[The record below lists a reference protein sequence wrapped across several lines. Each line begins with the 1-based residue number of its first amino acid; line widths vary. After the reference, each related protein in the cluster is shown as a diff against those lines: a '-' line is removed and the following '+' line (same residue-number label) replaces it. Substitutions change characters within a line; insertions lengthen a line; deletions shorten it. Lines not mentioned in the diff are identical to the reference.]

1 MKPKFVLFSL
11 DKPRI
16 LVSINLIMSNQ
27 LARVFEW
34 ITGWREYSEFEKD
47 HEGYITTERVGEGA
61 AMFLW
66 RVDKEPVHLDHMYM
80 DGDLFVRFTDNHK

>member
-1 MKPKFVLFSL
+1 
-11 DKPRI
+11 
-16 LVSINLIMSNQ
+16 MSKG
-27 LARVFEW
+27 LTKVFEW
-34 ITGWREYSEFEKD
+34 VSGWREYSEFEHD

-80 DGDLFVRFTDNHK
+80 DEKLFVRFSDKNQK